1 MEQNLKKMK
10 AKSYLVAIV
19 LTISSFGLF
28 AQTQT
33 VNSEK
38 STINWLGKKIGGE
51 HKGLIKLK
59 NGELTEKDGKI
70 VSGSFVIDMTSLTN
84 TDLTDPGYNA
94 KLVGHLKSDDFFGV
108 EKFPT
113 ATLNITKA
121 TKFSNGNASVTG
133 TMTIKGKTE
142 TITFDIVKSKNTY
155 TATIEVDRSKYN
167 VRYGSTSFFDSLGDK
182 AIDDV
187 FILNIKLQ
195 IG

>member
-59 NGELTEKDGKI
+59 SGVLTEKDGKI
-70 VSGSFVIDMTSLTN
+70 VSGSFVIDMTSLT
-84 TDLTDPGYNA
+84 L
-94 KLVGHLKSDDFFGV
+94 
-108 EKFPT
+108 
-113 ATLNITKA
+113 
-121 TKFSNGNASVTG
+121 
-133 TMTIKGKTE
+133 
-142 TITFDIVKSKNTY
+142 
-155 TATIEVDRSKYN
+155 
-167 VRYGSTSFFDSLGDK
+167 SL
-182 AIDDV
+182 IH
-187 FILNIKLQ
+187 I
-195 IG
+195 